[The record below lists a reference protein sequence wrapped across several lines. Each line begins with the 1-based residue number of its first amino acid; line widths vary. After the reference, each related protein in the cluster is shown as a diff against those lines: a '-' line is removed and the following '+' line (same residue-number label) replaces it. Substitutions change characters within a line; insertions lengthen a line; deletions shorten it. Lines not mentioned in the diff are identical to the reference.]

1 MNEWISTVCQVH
13 CWWYNKWQLLLA
25 FSIWHPWG
33 LLTAFVTQQS
43 TLPLKPPLIRWPV
56 LTLDISGSLLCP
68 GSLNLTGRTSGQRC
82 GYQTKTPSISS
93 GMLFR
98 SLEFM
103 GPNIFVLSLVTLD
116 LRLKQYQL
124 VSLTLAQNSLSVDRK
139 QCSRWQSFK
148 NRCSWQLW

>member
-1 MNEWISTVCQVH
+1 MH
-13 CWWYNKWQLLLA
+13 
-25 FSIWHPWG
+25 
-33 LLTAFVTQQS
+33 QS
-43 TLPLKPPLIRWPV
+43 TLPLKPPLIRWLV
-56 LTLDISGSLLCP
+56 LTLDVSGSLLCP

-93 GMLFR
+93 GMFFR

-139 QCSRWQSFK
+139 RCSRWQSFK
-148 NRCSWQLW
+148 NDVHDNCDNNKTCSCLLNGYCVPGMAPYIIPFNSSIYIISFKFTL